1 MNQSQYDALSAITG
15 GIGGIGQAAGTYG
28 TMMGLGGAAAALAPP
43 VAFAIAAFSITTFS
57 FKFIQAISVFPVAP
71 TLERSNTTLD
81 DLSFP
86 SANIYP

>member
-43 VAFAIAAFSITTFS
+43 VAFAMAAFSIMSAFS
-57 FKFIQAISVFPVAP
+57 GYGKSKKIRNAI
-71 TLERSNTTLD
+71 
-81 DLSFP
+81 
-86 SANIYP
+86 Y